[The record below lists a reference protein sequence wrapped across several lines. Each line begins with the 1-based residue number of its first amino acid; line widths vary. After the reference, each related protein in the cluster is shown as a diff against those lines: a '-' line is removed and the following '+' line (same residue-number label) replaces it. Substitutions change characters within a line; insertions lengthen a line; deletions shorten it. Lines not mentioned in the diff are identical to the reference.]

1 MDNKNDS
8 AFKKISNTV
17 PIKQNKEIK
26 SFIKQLKNKEKYF
39 FDIPEEYRLH
49 PAIVIAERKLG
60 IRESTKR
67 GYDIIKNSFFV
78 EELVLNKA
86 WNDEIEEKNIITYFA
101 DFFAY
106 YEFLQGDIYE
116 NACYYKYVFS
126 QDIINKYSI
135 DISKINFRS
144 FVDRN
149 IDDFTLEFSDA
160 EMRRYSEAER
170 DKIALK
176 KWVIK
181 FNNCQTYD
189 KFKQITINLR
199 RSVFSGYLDFFI
211 YNFIYSDNENKFK
224 IITQYLN
231 NKYLF

>member
-149 IDDFTLEFSDA
+149 IDYFTLEFSDA

-176 KWVIK
+176 KWVTK

-189 KFKQITINLR
+189 NFKQITINLR
-199 RSVFSGYLDFFI
+199 KSVFCYGPQKLDK
-211 YNFIYSDNENKFK
+211 E
-224 IITQYLN
+224 IIT
-231 NKYLF
+231 LFVNEFGTVPGSFRLE

>member
-86 WNDEIEEKNIITYFA
+86 WNDEIEEKMYFS
-101 DFFAY
+101 
-106 YEFLQGDIYE
+106 LMK
-116 NACYYKYVFS
+116 NAMEY
-126 QDIINKYSI
+126 QA
-135 DISKINFRS
+135 DISHCGC
-144 FVDRN
+144 
-149 IDDFTLEFSDA
+149 
-160 EMRRYSEAER
+160 SE
-170 DKIALK
+170 
-176 KWVIK
+176 
-181 FNNCQTYD
+181 
-189 KFKQITINLR
+189 
-199 RSVFSGYLDFFI
+199 
-211 YNFIYSDNENKFK
+211 
-224 IITQYLN
+224 
-231 NKYLF
+231 

>member
-149 IDDFTLEFSDA
+149 IDYFTLEFSDA

-176 KWVIK
+176 KWVTK

-189 KFKQITINLR
+189 NFKQITINLR
-199 RSVFSGYLDFFI
+199 KSVF
-211 YNFIYSDNENKFK
+211 
-224 IITQYLN
+224 
-231 NKYLF
+231 